1 MVPGEEVKDLL
12 LAAGDSSKSFH
23 DSTGCLPC
31 CLCCRGKEYL
41 ADKGEEMLLAQEA
54 HSMN

>member
-23 DSTGCLPC
+23 NSTGCLPC